1 MQGGV
6 GEAVAH
12 AIAENPPARMPSVL
26 TLGIPDRFVDQ
37 GKVALL
43 HKEVGL
49 DAQGIAARI
58 REKLAAMKG
67 AQA

>member
-1 MQGGV
+1 M
-6 GEAVAH
+6 
-12 AIAENPPARMPSVL
+12 L
-26 TLGIPDRFVDQ
+26 TFGIPDRFVSQ

-49 DAQGIAARI
+49 DAESMANRI
-58 REKLAAMKG
+58 REKLADMKK